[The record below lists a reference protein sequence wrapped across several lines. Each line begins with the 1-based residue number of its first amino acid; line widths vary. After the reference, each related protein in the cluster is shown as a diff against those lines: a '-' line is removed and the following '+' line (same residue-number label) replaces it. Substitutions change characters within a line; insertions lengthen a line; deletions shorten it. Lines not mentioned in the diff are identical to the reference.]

1 MGGASVPN
9 NKLPVGPVGLRC
21 PWDVQMEGSR
31 AEDRGLGCLNQHLQR
46 PLMILHPGT
55 LPLLALPLSQPSLP
69 GP

>member
-1 MGGASVPN
+1 
-9 NKLPVGPVGLRC
+9 
-21 PWDVQMEGSR
+21 MEGSM
-31 AEDRGLGCLNQHLQR
+31 AEDRGLGCLNQHLQC